1 MMNPRYAFRCRKI
14 KLVGTMSDYDQYDVA
29 VVAHGS
35 ASGQSSASGHTKRL
49 RAAALPKVFLVMTAA
64 HVIFGA
70 MLIIRCQLDGNA
82 CSASWYCDR
91 FVQITPLLL
100 TKDMAAYM
108 SSAFLLKPLVEQAIR
123 AGPTIGGGV
132 LNHHYLEHAQQQW
145 KVWTCSVQDE
155 AALRSSHGDLVCL
168 YSKISRCR
176 LLGVQPLKIIETLL
190 PHMNIVRAAAVV
202 EDGPIDESEGSAPA
216 FSASALE
223 SPAASKLAGLN
234 LPTSGGTVE
243 HRFTVQGLLNCLR
256 LAATSKPSASLADV
270 LFAAA
275 PLLLGD
281 AAAQPVQAG
290 LASALPLPSLD
301 IIRCA
306 GGNFAQTV
314 KYTYEF
320 AV

>member
-1 MMNPRYAFRCRKI
+1 
-14 KLVGTMSDYDQYDVA
+14 
-29 VVAHGS
+29 
-35 ASGQSSASGHTKRL
+35 
-49 RAAALPKVFLVMTAA
+49 
-64 HVIFGA
+64 
-70 MLIIRCQLDGNA
+70 
-82 CSASWYCDR
+82 
-91 FVQITPLLL
+91 
-100 TKDMAAYM
+100 MAAYM
-108 SSAFLLKPLVEQAIR
+108 SSVFLLKPLVEQAIR
-123 AGPTIGGGV
+123 AGPTSCGGV

-176 LLGVQPLKIIETLL
+176 LLGVQPLKIIETVR

-223 SPAASKLAGLN
+223 SPAASKLAGLH

-301 IIRCA
+301 IMRCA

-320 AV
+320 AVYRISLYHTGLYSFRFGPLYQILKVTSNPGKSRQSPGRGFGFYVALCVTARIVSCLVVLSSSSINSIKTMHIASPPLLPTISVRATIPKGCPECVVTS